1 MAADAPG
8 CDGGTDDGTLSIT
21 DTDVLA
27 G

>member
-8 CDGGTDDGTLSIT
+8 CDGGTDDGTLSII